1 MRLRLSLR
9 NSRTLGTA
17 TLELGAK
24 FRRLVDHGSTL
35 RSGLR
40 RRLRLRRS
48 RHGTMEL
55 ASLGGRRRRG
65 RLGCRRLNL
74 GGRRGHCGLGGYSG
88 SRSGLPI
95 PCIRRRRNA
104 RRLLRHGGRLSC
116 SRCCSRALRQRALEH
131 FDARSERFKRKV
143 ALRAHHA
150 REANLKRQARV
161 GRRAQFRIQIA
172 QHTQDIRE
180 AIDSKHLSLA
190 RHARQRA
197 LRRVHGNRPIGERQH
212 IQIAHVRGQVAHE
225 SSQVGARFH
234 IFGNPGEA
242 RRRIARGNRPNDA
255 THVVDVE

>member
-9 NSRTLGTA
+9 NSRTLGAA

-24 FRRLVDHGSTL
+24 FRRLVDHDSTL

-48 RHGTMEL
+48 RHGTLEL
-55 ASLGGRRRRG
+55 ASLGRRRRRS

-74 GGRRGHCGLGGYSG
+74 GGRRRRSRLGGCNGPS
-88 SRSGLPI
+88 I

-116 SRCCSRALRQRALEH
+116 SRCCSRALRQCALEY

-150 REANLKRQARV
+150 REANLKRQARI

-172 QHTQDIRE
+172 QHAQDIRE

-225 SSQVGARFH
+225 SSQVGTRFH

-242 RRRIARGNRPNDA
+242 RRRIARGNRSNNA
-255 THVVDVE
+255 AHVVDVE